1 MLKIK
6 NDNVLI
12 PVSVW
17 NDLKNDSF
25 FNELI
30 EALEDRQ
37 DLLEAKNASSEFLDF
52 REYDSNRM
60 DAIPPHQNLAKA

>member
-12 PVSVW
+12 PIALW
-17 NDLKNDSF
+17 NDLKNDLY

-37 DLLEAKNASSEFLDF
+37 DLIDAKEEATEFLDF
-52 REYDSNRM
+52 REYDSKRM
-60 DAIPPHQNLAKA
+60 EVTF

>member
-12 PVSVW
+12 PIALW
-17 NDLKNDSF
+17 NDLKNDLY

-37 DLLEAKNASSEFLDF
+37 DLIDAKQEATEFLDF
-52 REYDSNRM
+52 REYDSKRM
-60 DAIPPHQNLAKA
+60 EVMKNV